1 MSTES
6 RTCEHVEA
14 LRDTTDAEREA
25 FLRWWEGQ
33 ANWTGSP
40 CAVAYQGWLAR
51 AGRATSLDG
60 LRIREWHCAAPD
72 AIVVRFQREVTTEEL
87 GVFPKALL
95 DALRQQS
102 LQGHSK

>member
-1 MSTES
+1 MSIES

-14 LRDTTDAEREA
+14 LSGSADAERDA

-51 AGRATSLDG
+51 AALNPPPFTNCVSNK
-60 LRIREWHCAAPD
+60 E
-72 AIVVRFQREVTTEEL
+72 
-87 GVFPKALL
+87 KA
-95 DALRQQS
+95 
-102 LQGHSK
+102 